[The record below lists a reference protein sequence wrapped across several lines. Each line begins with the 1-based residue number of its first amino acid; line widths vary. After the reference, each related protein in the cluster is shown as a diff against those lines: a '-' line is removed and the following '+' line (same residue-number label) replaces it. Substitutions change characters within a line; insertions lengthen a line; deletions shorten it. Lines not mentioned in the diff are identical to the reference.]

1 MFCEP
6 RQSCSWHL
14 FMSTLIISSFILTA
28 AGAAAT
34 VATSSTPHRRLISF
48 STLKKLCTWKTSKK
62 KILKSSTPLTTSDEE
77 SSSTAIYLYEA
88 TFNWKNHQAISLW
101 LKKARH
107 DCTMNEEELKGI
119 IWREKRDLIT
129 RIFWDIKKK
138 FKNAILRHFLW
149 NF

>member
-62 KILKSSTPLTTSDEE
+62 KNIKVVNTSNDERWRVIINSNLSLWGDFQLKKSSSDKFMTKK
-77 SSSTAIYLYEA
+77 SSARLYDEWRGA
-88 TFNWKNHQAISLW
+88 ERHHLERKTWFNYENFLGYQ
-101 LKKARH
+101 
-107 DCTMNEEELKGI
+107 
-119 IWREKRDLIT
+119 EKI
-129 RIFWDIKKK
+129 
-138 FKNAILRHFLW
+138 
-149 NF
+149 

>member
-101 LKKARH
+101 LKKSSARLY
-107 DCTMNEEELKGI
+107 DE
-119 IWREKRDLIT
+119 WRGAERHHLERKTWFNYENFLGYQEKI
-129 RIFWDIKKK
+129 
-138 FKNAILRHFLW
+138 
-149 NF
+149 